1 MNRKEIAEIRRRLN
15 PDKNAISCIRGCY
28 VNEKREIVS
37 AFNYSLLSL
46 PMEEQEKYLAIFKR
60 TLAGVPGRNLIDIE
74 FRPDQVM
81 DDEAHQL
88 LMGLRNTALTVDAG
102 VEKLCRKIIDSL
114 ELEGNYLILMMH
126 DAYDVPFRHTDEN
139 KSDLISEEVFNYM
152 LVSICPVKLTKPAL
166 SYFSEDNAFHSRDLD
181 WVVSG
186 PELGFMFPTFDDR
199 ATNIYSALYF
209 TRDAANAH
217 DEFVDAVFHCDA
229 PMPAAEQR
237 EVFQTVL
244 EDTLDED
251 LSFEVVQTVHEQ
263 LRDMLQAHD
272 QDKTAEP
279 LTISRKEMS
288 GMLQSC
294 GVPEEKVAAFEE
306 KYDAEFGQG
315 MSLNAVNIAEPKKF
329 ELRTPDVVV
338 QVKPERSDLIET
350 RVIDGQRYILIRAE
364 EGVEVNGVNIAIAG
378 TMGTAE
384 EDEAPF

>member
-15 PDKNAISCIRGCY
+15 PDKNAVSCIRGCY

-139 KSDLISEEVFNYM
+139 KSDVISEEVFNYM

-237 EVFQTVL
+237 EVFQSVL

-288 GMLQSC
+288 GMLQNC

-338 QVKPERSDLIET
+338 QVNPERSDLIET

-378 TMGTAE
+378 AMGTA

>member
-15 PDKNAISCIRGCY
+15 PDKNAVSCIRGCY

-60 TLAGVPGRNLIDIE
+60 TLAGVPGRNLIDVD

-81 DDEAHQL
+81 EGEAHGL
-88 LMGLRNTALTVDAG
+88 LMGLNNTALTVDAG
-102 VEKLCRKIIDSL
+102 VEALCAKIIDSL

-139 KSDLISEEVFNYM
+139 KSDVISEEVFNYM

-288 GMLQSC
+288 GMLQNC

-338 QVKPERSDLIET
+338 QVNPERSDLIET

-378 TMGTAE
+378 GAPAAD
-384 EDEAPF
+384 DEAPF

>member
-15 PDKNAISCIRGCY
+15 PDRNAVSRVRGCY
-28 VNEKREIVS
+28 VNEKREVV
-37 AFNYSLLSL
+37 ATFNRPLLSL
-46 PMEEQEKYLAIFKR
+46 PQEDAEKFLALFKR
-60 TLAGVPGRNLIDIE
+60 TLSGVPGRNLIDVD

-81 DDEAHQL
+81 EGEAHGL
-88 LMGLRNTALTVDAG
+88 LMALNHSALTVDSG
-102 VEKLCRKIIDSL
+102 VEALCRRIIDAL
-114 ELEGNYLILMMH
+114 ELEGNYLILLMH
-126 DAYDVPFRHTDEN
+126 DAYDVPFRHADAH
-139 KSDLISEEVFNYM
+139 KVDVISEEVFSYM
-152 LVSICPVKLTKPAL
+152 LVCVCPVKLTKPAL

-237 EVFQTVL
+237 EVFQSVL

-288 GMLQSC
+288 GMLQNC

>member
-15 PDKNAISCIRGCY
+15 PDKNAVSCIRGCY

-139 KSDLISEEVFNYM
+139 KSDVISEEVFNYM

-237 EVFQTVL
+237 EVFQSVL

-288 GMLQSC
+288 GMLQNC

-338 QVKPERSDLIET
+338 QVNPERSDLIET

-378 TMGTAE
+378 AMGTAE

>member
-237 EVFQTVL
+237 EVFQSVL

-288 GMLQSC
+288 GMLQNC

>member
-1 MNRKEIAEIRRRLN
+1 MNRKEIAEIRRRFNL
-15 PDKNAISCIRGCY
+15 DKNAISCVRGCY
-28 VNEKREIVS
+28 VNGKREIVS
-37 AFNYSLLSL
+37 AFNYPLLSL
-46 PMEEQEKYLAIFKR
+46 PLEEQEKYLAIFKR

-102 VEKLCRKIIDSL
+102 AEKLCQKIIDCL

-139 KSDLISEEVFNYM
+139 RSDVISEEVFNYI

-199 ATNIYSALYF
+199 AANIYSALYF

-229 PMPAAEQR
+229 PMPAVEQR
-237 EVFQTVL
+237 EVFQAVL
-244 EDTLDED
+244 EDALDED
-251 LSFEVVQTVHEQ
+251 LSFEVAQTVHEQ
-263 LRDMLQAHD
+263 LRDMIREHEEE
-272 QDKTAEP
+272 KVAEP
-279 LTISRKEMS
+279 LVVSRREVS
-288 GMLQSC
+288 GMLQAC
-294 GVPEEKVAAFEE
+294 GVPEAKVTAFEE
-306 KYDAEFGQG
+306 KFDAEFGQN
-315 MSLNAVNIAEPKKF
+315 MSLNAVNIAQPKKF
-329 ELRTPDVVV
+329 EVRTPDVVV
-338 QVKPERSDLIET
+338 QVNPERSDLIET
-350 RVIDGQRYILIRAE
+350 RVIDGQRYLLIRAE
-364 EGVEVNGVNIAIAG
+364 EGVEVNGVSIAIAG
-378 TMGTAE
+378 AE
-384 EDEAPF
+384 DGSEAPF

>member
-1 MNRKEIAEIRRRLN
+1 MNRKEIAEIRRRFN
-15 PDKNAISCIRGCY
+15 PDKNAISCVRGCY

-37 AFNYSLLSL
+37 AFNHPLLSL
-46 PMEEQEKYLAIFKR
+46 PLEEQEKYLAIFKR

-102 VEKLCRKIIDSL
+102 AEKLCQKIIDSL

-126 DAYDVPFRHTDEN
+126 DAYDVPFKHSDEN
-139 KSDLISEEVFNYM
+139 KVDVISEEVFNYI
-152 LVSICPVKLTKPAL
+152 LVSICPVKLSKPAL

-199 ATNIYSALYF
+199 AANIYSALYF
-209 TRDAANAH
+209 TRDAADAH

-237 EVFQTVL
+237 EVFQAVL

-251 LSFEVVQTVHEQ
+251 LSLEVVQTVHEQ
-263 LRDMLQAHD
+263 LRDMIQEHD

-279 LTISRKEMS
+279 LTVSRREMS

-315 MSLNAVNIAEPKKF
+315 MSLNAVNIAQPKKF
-329 ELRTPDVVV
+329 EVRTPDVVV
-338 QVKPERSDLIET
+338 QVNPERSDLVET

-364 EGVEVNGVNIAIAG
+364 EGVEVNGVSIAIAG
-378 TMGTAE
+378 AVGTAD
-384 EDEAPF
+384 DEAPF

>member
-237 EVFQTVL
+237 EVFQSVL

-288 GMLQSC
+288 GMLQNC

-378 TMGTAE
+378 AVGTSD
-384 EDEAPF
+384 DEAPF

>member
-15 PDKNAISCIRGCY
+15 PDKNAVSCIRGCY

-74 FRPDQVM
+74 FRPDQVI

-139 KSDLISEEVFNYM
+139 KSDVISEEVFNYM

-237 EVFQTVL
+237 EVFQSVL

-288 GMLQSC
+288 GMLQNC

-338 QVKPERSDLIET
+338 QVNPERSDLIET

>member
-139 KSDLISEEVFNYM
+139 KSDVISEEVFNYM

-229 PMPAAEQR
+229 SMPAAEQR
-237 EVFQTVL
+237 EVFQSVL

-288 GMLQSC
+288 GMLQNC

-338 QVKPERSDLIET
+338 QVNPERSDLIET

-378 TMGTAE
+378 AMGTA

>member
-139 KSDLISEEVFNYM
+139 KSDVISEEVFNYM

-237 EVFQTVL
+237 EVFQSVL

-279 LTISRKEMS
+279 LTISRKEVS
-288 GMLQSC
+288 GMLQNC

-338 QVKPERSDLIET
+338 QVNPERSDLIET

-378 TMGTAE
+378 AMGTA

>member
-139 KSDLISEEVFNYM
+139 KSDVISEEIFNYM

-237 EVFQTVL
+237 EVFQSVL

-288 GMLQSC
+288 GMLQNC

>member
-1 MNRKEIAEIRRRLN
+1 MNRKEIAEIRRRFN
-15 PDKNAISCIRGCY
+15 PEKNAVSCVRGCY

-37 AFNYSLLSL
+37 AFNYPLPSL
-46 PMEEQEKYLAIFKR
+46 PLEEQEKYLAIFKR

-81 DDEAHQL
+81 NDEAHRL

-102 VEKLCRKIIDSL
+102 AEKLCRKIIDSL
-114 ELEGNYLILMMH
+114 EIEGNYLILMAH
-126 DAYDVPFRHTDEN
+126 DAYDVPFRHTDEYRV
-139 KSDLISEEVFNYM
+139 DVISEEVFNYIM
-152 LVSICPVKLTKPAL
+152 VSVCPVKLTRPAL
-166 SYFSEDNAFHSRDLD
+166 SYFCEDNAFHSRNPD

-199 ATNIYSALYF
+199 AANIYSALYF

-237 EVFQTVL
+237 EVFQAVL

-251 LSFEVVQTVHEQ
+251 LNFEVVQTVHEQ
-263 LRDMLQAHD
+263 LRDMLQEHD
-272 QDKTAEP
+272 RDKAAEP
-279 LTISRKEMS
+279 LTISRREMS
-288 GMLQSC
+288 HMLHSC
-294 GVPEEKVAAFEE
+294 GVPEEKVTAFEE

-315 MSLNAVNIAEPKKF
+315 MSLNAVNIAQPKKF

-338 QVKPERSDLIET
+338 QVNPERSDLIET
-350 RVIDGQRYILIRAE
+350 RVIDGQRYILIRAD

-378 TMGTAE
+378 GAE
-384 EDEAPF
+384 TVDDEAPF